1 MCIFKSIE
9 NYQNGFQ
16 GLSDI
21 LHWDIAWTTEEK
33 ELQGSYFNP
42 VFGTERG
49 SLWSLSAFQ
58 KVVSV
63 QISH

>member
-1 MCIFKSIE
+1 MCMFKTIE
-9 NYQNGFQ
+9 NVQNVFQ

-21 LHWDIAWTTEEK
+21 SHWDIAWTTEEK
-33 ELQGSYFNP
+33 ELQESYFNP

-49 SLWSLSAFQ
+49 SLWSPPAFQ
-58 KVVSV
+58 KVVSA